1 MRKIVFLLLLIS
13 TNIFSQD
20 KLDLYYYF
28 GDELQHFDPKI
39 PKPSSFLLGEN
50 EVGSSHVSHDRLVQ
64 YMYALANSSPRIL
77 IEDRGKTYEGRPL
90 LLLTVSSKEN
100 LNKINQIRENH
111 ISFTDG
117 NIKKQSHKR
126 PIIIYQGYS
135 IHGNEPS
142 GSNAALLYAYYL
154 AASNNPKL
162 INQLN
167 NSIILL
173 DPSFNP
179 DGLQRFAH
187 WANTNKSLYLNS
199 DSNDREFS
207 ENWPKGRTNHYWFD
221 MNRDW
226 LPVQLPESNV
236 RIETFHKWYPNVLTD
251 HHEMGTNSTF
261 FYQPGIPSRVNPLTP
276 KKNQILTAKI
286 GEYHE
291 KKLSEIGSLFYSE
304 EDYDDF
310 YYGKGSTFPDING
323 GIGILFEQ
331 GSSRGHLQESIN
343 GEISFPFTIK
353 NQLMTS
359 LSTLDASIGL
369 KTELLDY
376 QYDFFVNSIKI
387 ANKNKNNYTIVGDK
401 KDKSKLFHFYE
412 ILKKH
417 KIEIKK
423 LKKNRIVNGIEFEKE
438 NSFLI
443 PKNQKNSRLINAML
457 ENRTKFKDSLFYDVS
472 AWSFLHS
479 FDLEYSDLILKEET
493 NSFNFNKPKGK
504 IISKSDYAYLFS
516 WDDYYTPKALYK
528 LLKNNL
534 RVKVATEKFEIND
547 NKFDYGTILIPL
559 KNQTKSIEEINRIL
573 DEITSFS
580 GINFYGI
587 NSSKTTGIDLG
598 SNSFKN
604 INIPKIGL
612 IVGDGV
618 TSYDAG
624 EIWHLLDTRYEIPV
638 TKIKSSS
645 LQKIDL
651 EKYNTMIFVN
661 GTHNYNK
668 STVKSLKNW
677 VENGGNLIGFRNT
690 IKWLNKNNFISVN
703 LKVNKPEVKNIN
715 YINKS
720 KFYGAQLTSG
730 AIFNTSLDLSHP
742 INYGF
747 YKNNLS
753 IFRNTNIYIENDSL
767 SFNNPIKYTKKNT
780 LISGYISK
788 ENYKSIKDS
797 RPFVNF
803 KIKKGNINIFSD
815 NTNFRGFWY
824 GTNKLMM
831 NAIFFSNIM

>member
-77 IEDRGKTYEGRPL
+77 IEDRGITYEGRPL

-117 NIKKQSHKR
+117 NIKNQSHKR

-423 LKKNRIVNGIEFEKE
+423 LKKNRIVNGIEFEQE

-767 SFNNPIKYTKKNT
+767 SFNNPIKYTKRNT

>member
-28 GDELQHFDPKI
+28 GDELQYFDPKI

-77 IEDRGKTYEGRPL
+77 IEDRGITYEGRPL

-117 NIKKQSHKR
+117 NIKNQSHKR

-423 LKKNRIVNGIEFEKE
+423 LKKNRIVNGVEFEKE